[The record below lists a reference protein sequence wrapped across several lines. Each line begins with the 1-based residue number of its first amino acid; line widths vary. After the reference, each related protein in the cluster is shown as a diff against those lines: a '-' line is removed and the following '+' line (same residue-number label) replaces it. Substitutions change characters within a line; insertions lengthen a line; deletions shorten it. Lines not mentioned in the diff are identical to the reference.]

1 MKEFWTTTYCAYS
14 GRVESP
20 CGETIAFSRQSKNGV
35 VVRAGRLELP
45 SLSALEPKSSASAN
59 FATPARKNTL
69 VEDSSYHLHIVS
81 IWAYFKCPQHLRKEF
96 KVG

>member
-1 MKEFWTTTYCAYS
+1 MRELLLHCAL
-14 GRVESP
+14 E
-20 CGETIAFSRQSKNGV
+20 ILSRERRQLL
-35 VVRAGRLELP
+35 VRTGRLELP

-69 VEDSSYHLHIVS
+69 VDDSSYHLHIVS
-81 IWAYFKCPQHLRKEF
+81 IWAYFNRPQHLRKEF